1 MADSG
6 PRANYRA
13 YELNAFHASG
23 AGSVNP
29 STSPYPELAPLR
41 LFGSQAEFEGGLHA
55 AMVTLAAI
63 WDRLESGRGQAIDV
77 SEQEALAA
85 TLESNFVFV

>member
-1 MADSG
+1 MLALCADFPELIVAAVSAYGGSG

-29 STSPYPELAPLR
+29 LTSPYPELAPLK

-55 AMVTLAAI
+55 AMVTLAA
-63 WDRLESGRGQAIDV
+63 L
-77 SEQEALAA
+77 LASA
-85 TLESNFVFV
+85 